1 MDTILSAESCS
12 LARAEKGGEKL
23 GRLVRLT
30 KQIRKEQQQKVIQTK
45 NQVEIGKPHYFLD
58 EFKDK
63 RCTIKLLSGE
73 TLIGVLRAN
82 KFNKYDVLVEADDGK
97 RLVFKHA
104 IAYIEL
110 VEGVDDSA

>member
-1 MDTILSAESCS
+1 M
-12 LARAEKGGEKL
+12 GKL
-23 GRLVRLT
+23 KALT
-30 KQIRKEQQQKVIQTK
+30 KRVREQQRVKSAQATQTK
-45 NQVEIGKPHYFLD
+45 SQADQPHYFWD
-58 EFKDK
+58 DFKDR